1 MKVIEAFRRHGLE
14 VRRIDATTLG
24 ADSGVRFPLE
34 NLLAECHEMGRPLW
48 DEVIDVHTRYM
59 VEATRETDPSELS
72 DEEFLA
78 KVRERVV
85 APSLLAALDE
95 YAYSR
100 PLIDGIADAPRRAL
114 GLSYPGRTLLLA
126 DRHLADRDLDTAWLR
141 GRNNTAA
148 VPFDRYEEMVKD
160 DIRIEVRRGDS
171 IFLASKVA
179 DMPRLIADHLGEA
192 PNGVLFAIPHS
203 REIDYY
209 RPREAEATVR
219 AAELLAGLAHMLG
232 RDSPAPVSPRVFFWK
247 DGEFSQVADGY
258 DIAPTGPFAQ
268 TLAELVGW

>member
-1 MKVIEAFRRHGLE
+1 MRFESTAADQAARATSIAIIRMKAIEAFRRHGLE

-126 DRHLADRDLDTAWLR
+126 DRHLADRDLDTACLLLE
-141 GRNNTAA
+141 GRR
-148 VPFDRYEEMVKD
+148 V
-160 DIRIEVRRGDS
+160 
-171 IFLASKVA
+171 
-179 DMPRLIADHLGEA
+179 
-192 PNGVLFAIPHS
+192 
-203 REIDYY
+203 
-209 RPREAEATVR
+209 
-219 AAELLAGLAHMLG
+219 LAGG
-232 RDSPAPVSPRVFFWK
+232 RRVRHRPDRAVRPDVGRTRRLVRNQCPSATQKTLPSGSAIVTQRKSPMECCATSVAPASSSFDTSLSNSSVVTSR
-247 DGEFSQVADGY
+247 
-258 DIAPTGPFAQ
+258 
-268 TLAELVGW
+268 